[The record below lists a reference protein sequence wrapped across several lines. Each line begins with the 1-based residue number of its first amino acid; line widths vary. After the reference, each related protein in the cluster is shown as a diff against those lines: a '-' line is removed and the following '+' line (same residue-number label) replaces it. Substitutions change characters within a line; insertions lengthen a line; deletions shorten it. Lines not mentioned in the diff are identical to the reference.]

1 VEYEFQ
7 NQTVRKTTVVRNW
20 KGYSKEKWLELL
32 RGEDWTITQ
41 DVVQDISNYLEV
53 KILNT
58 LQVLA
63 PLEEQQL
70 KNGSYLLPPH
80 LIKIR
85 RRRKNL
91 FKNAQRRR
99 SAEDLKRCRR
109 MDKQIRRL
117 DFQNQRNKIRQ
128 KLRKGDSATLWE
140 AVNIAKGNPSNG
152 IPEVILTQAGQS
164 FSGEER
170 PQAFA
175 DYFQHKVNNI
185 LNETLIPD
193 NPDCGINK
201 VTVENVNFFSSEKVL
216 QAMIALKGKKC
227 YGYDNIP
234 LLVLKDGAE
243 ILASPYS
250 KLFEKVYQTKELPDQ
265 WKISRTVPLFK
276 KGNKKNINSY
286 RPISNLCSASKIFER
301 LMLNRLTDIESTNN
315 VDLTGESQHGFKKGR
330 STVTALKEIQSQ
342 IARKIDEGQYV
353 AMGSLDLTAAFD
365 VVNVDLLMKRLTTLG
380 LPSDWLDLLEAWLKD
395 RAAFVEVSID
405 RSMLYDVNIG
415 TVQGSILGPVLFSL
429 FVSPVFGLN
438 NIVAYADDT
447 YTITSSRTKE
457 NAVVELGKALTT
469 ISMWFKSSG
478 LKVNEGKT
486 EITIFYMNN
495 CNPADVLINGNYV
508 RTKNTIKV
516 LGVMMDTTL
525 TWHEHIN
532 NTVNN
537 VQSKI
542 HAIRRIQ
549 RFFLNEE
556 LLQLLKTYCYPSLY
570 YASNVW
576 LTPSLNA
583 NLKSKLFSA
592 SGKILS
598 IIEINSYKKLHKKF
612 TRATPEMW
620 QNYELAVSL
629 YDLNITKL
637 PSADWQ
643 TLKKNTLQ
651 NRRSTKLHFTSTNKL
666 RCGLNVLPNRFM
678 TITNQIEESWLTLS
692 KEAFKQRCKKE
703 FITTPLTVY

>member
-1 VEYEFQ
+1 
-7 NQTVRKTTVVRNW
+7 
-20 KGYSKEKWLELL
+20 
-32 RGEDWTITQ
+32 
-41 DVVQDISNYLEV
+41 
-53 KILNT
+53 
-58 LQVLA
+58 
-63 PLEEQQL
+63 
-70 KNGSYLLPPH
+70 
-80 LIKIR
+80 
-85 RRRKNL
+85 
-91 FKNAQRRR
+91 
-99 SAEDLKRCRR
+99 

-128 KLRKGDSATLWE
+128 KLRKGDNATLWE
-140 AVNIAKGNPSNG
+140 AVNLAKGNPSNG
-152 IPEVILTQAGQS
+152 IPEVIVTQEGLS

-175 DYFQHKVNNI
+175 DYFQHKVSDI
-185 LNETLIPD
+185 LNDTLIPV

-227 YGYDNIP
+227 YGFDNIP
-234 LLVLKDGAE
+234 LLVLRDGAE
-243 ILASPYS
+243 VLASPYS
-250 KLFEKVYQTKELPDQ
+250 KLFDKVYQTKELPDQ

-301 LMLNRLTDIESTNN
+301 MMLNRLTDIESTNN

-365 VVNVDLLMKRLTTLG
+365 VVDIDLLMKRLLTLG
-380 LPSDWLDLLEAWLKD
+380 LPSDWLDLLGAWLRD
-395 RAAFVEVSID
+395 RAAFVEVSAD
-405 RSMLYDVNIG
+405 RSMLFDVNIG

-429 FVSPVFGLN
+429 FIAPVFGLN
-438 NIVAYADDT
+438 KIFAYADDT
-447 YTITSSRTKE
+447 YTITSSRKKQDALE
-457 NAVVELGKALTT
+457 ELGKALTT
-469 ISMWFKSSG
+469 ISLWFKSSG
-478 LKVNEGKT
+478 LKVNEEKT
-486 EITIFYMNN
+486 EIAIFYKNN
-495 CNPADVLINGNYV
+495 CNPADVLINGNNV
-508 RTKNTIKV
+508 RTKSTINV
-516 LGVMMDTTL
+516 LGIMMDTTL

-549 RFFLNEE
+549 RYFLNDE

-598 IIEINSYKKLHKKF
+598 IIEINSYKNLHKKF

-643 TLKKNTLQ
+643 ILQNNALQ
-651 NRRSTKLHFTSTNKL
+651 NRRSPKLQFTSTNNL
-666 RCGLNVLPNRFM
+666 RCGLNVLPNRLK
-678 TITNQIEESWLTLS
+678 TITNRIDASWLTLT
-692 KEAFKQRCKKE
+692 KETYKQKCKKE
-703 FITTPLTVY
+703 FITAPLVEY

>member
-1 VEYEFQ
+1 
-7 NQTVRKTTVVRNW
+7 
-20 KGYSKEKWLELL
+20 
-32 RGEDWTITQ
+32 
-41 DVVQDISNYLEV
+41 
-53 KILNT
+53 
-58 LQVLA
+58 
-63 PLEEQQL
+63 
-70 KNGSYLLPPH
+70 
-80 LIKIR
+80 
-85 RRRKNL
+85 
-91 FKNAQRRR
+91 
-99 SAEDLKRCRR
+99 
-109 MDKQIRRL
+109 
-117 DFQNQRNKIRQ
+117 
-128 KLRKGDSATLWE
+128 
-140 AVNIAKGNPSNG
+140 
-152 IPEVILTQAGQS
+152 
-164 FSGEER
+164 
-170 PQAFA
+170 
-175 DYFQHKVNNI
+175 
-185 LNETLIPD
+185 
-193 NPDCGINK
+193 
-201 VTVENVNFFSSEKVL
+201 
-216 QAMIALKGKKC
+216 
-227 YGYDNIP
+227 
-234 LLVLKDGAE
+234 
-243 ILASPYS
+243 
-250 KLFEKVYQTKELPDQ
+250 
-265 WKISRTVPLFK
+265 
-276 KGNKKNINSY
+276 
-286 RPISNLCSASKIFER
+286 
-301 LMLNRLTDIESTNN
+301 
-315 VDLTGESQHGFKKGR
+315 
-330 STVTALKEIQSQ
+330 
-342 IARKIDEGQYV
+342 
-353 AMGSLDLTAAFD
+353 
-365 VVNVDLLMKRLTTLG
+365 MKRLTTLG

-395 RAAFVEVSID
+395 RAAFVEVSAD

-486 EITIFYMNN
+486 EITIFYKNN